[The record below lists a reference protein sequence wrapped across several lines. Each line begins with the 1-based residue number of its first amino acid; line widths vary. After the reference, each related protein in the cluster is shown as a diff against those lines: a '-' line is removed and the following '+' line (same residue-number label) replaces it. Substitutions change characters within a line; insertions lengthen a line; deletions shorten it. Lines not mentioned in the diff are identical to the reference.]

1 MMTTT
6 MVFLL
11 LGGNLGDR
19 AKTLSEALAGI
30 GQQIGKIT
38 AQSLVYETAAWGVTD
53 QPAFFNQV
61 VQVQTPLSPERLLEE
76 IHRIEAVAGRVRHDK
91 WQARTLDIDVL
102 FYGDEMIRSASLTVP
117 HPELQN
123 RRFTL
128 VPLVQ
133 VAPQFVHP
141 GLKKTMQELLE
152 ECTDTLEVR
161 AVTGADWFKN
171 DSE

>member
-1 MMTTT
+1 MIKTTT
-6 MVFLL
+6 VFLL

-19 AKTLSEALAGI
+19 AKIIQNALLEI
-30 GQQIGKIT
+30 GEHIGRIT

-61 VQVQTPLSPERLLEE
+61 VQVETPLLPEALLDV
-76 IHRIEAVAGRVRHDK
+76 IHRIEASAGRVRHDK
-91 WQARTLDIDVL
+91 WQARILDIDIL
-102 FYGDEMIRSASLTVP
+102 FYGDEIIGLPGLTVP
-117 HPELQN
+117 HPELHN

-133 VAPQFVHP
+133 IAPRFVHP
-141 GLKKTMQELLE
+141 VSKKTAEQLLAQ
-152 ECTDTLEVR
+152 CPDQLEVR
-161 AVTGADWFKN
+161 AVSGADWFKN